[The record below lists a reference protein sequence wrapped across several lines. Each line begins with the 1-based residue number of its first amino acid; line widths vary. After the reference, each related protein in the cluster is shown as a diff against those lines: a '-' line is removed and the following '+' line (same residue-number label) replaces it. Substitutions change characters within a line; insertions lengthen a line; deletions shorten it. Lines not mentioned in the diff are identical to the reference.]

1 MLALLLAL
9 ALLLSRQ
16 LSPPPA
22 LSELL
27 WALALLAS
35 NASLYA
41 APTFE
46 VREIGG
52 YPVPFQNGVVYPT
65 FGRQPSRLYVDLSGD
80 WELLYDEEAGN
91 ARVGGVRLSLSAR
104 SPEVVELLTEQMR
117 SALARGGWR
126 RVRVPSVNNAR
137 GSEMEGFQGV
147 AWYRKVFEVPAGLLS
162 GGRRVFLV
170 FHGANYVADVWLN
183 GVYLGYHEGGFTP
196 FVFDATGALREGA
209 NELVVRVDNV
219 PWDSEDARFVTV
231 PYKKCDWWN
240 YGGIYRDVY
249 LEAVNATYIAR
260 LDLVPRKLE
269 GGWGLEAR
277 VVVVSAGGGRA
288 RLELRVHPASAA
300 GTLEPNALSIANL
313 SETVVELSREVELE
327 PGVSVVALRAEGL
340 KVREWS
346 PESPSLYAAAARL
359 VEGGAVLDEVWDQFG
374 FREVKAEGSRI
385 LLNGKPVFLKGV
397 SRHEDYPGLG
407 RALPPSLI
415 YEDLRIVKEM
425 GANFLRTAHYPNHP
439 LTYVYADRLGLLV
452 WEEIPVYWFDC
463 EALRAQLARGVARQ
477 MLLEMVYRDFNR
489 PSIIIWSLANECG
502 CRDERVALL
511 RDLAQAA
518 RRADPTRLLTQ
529 AIAWDPSDDTTL
541 RAGLDVLSV
550 NMYFGVF
557 YGKLED
563 MDAAIKELG
572 RRYPSVPIVISE
584 FGFWS
589 GGGVGEAR
597 QAEYFAR
604 AWKIIES
611 NRDLLSGAAWWTAFD
626 YDSMIVFD
634 TFGALD
640 WQRGHR
646 KLLFYDIKRAYESFP
661 PAGESGREGFPSALL
676 LAAAA
681 AAPLLYVAGKV
692 IKKKYGSTQRT
703 GDGEGEGRVHEEG
716 AGRGPAG
723 GPQNPPRGSRRG

>member
-1 MLALLLAL
+1 MLAMVLLYSKWLPPP
-9 ALLLSRQ
+9 
-16 LSPPPA
+16 LSP
-22 LSELL
+22 SES
-27 WALALLAS
+27 LA
-35 NASLYA
+35 ASLYA

-52 YPVPFQNGVVYPT
+52 YPVPFQNGIVYPT
-65 FGRQPSRLYVDLSGD
+65 FGKQPSRLYVDLSGD

-91 ARVGGVRLSLSAR
+91 ARVRGVRLSLSAR
-104 SPEVVELLTEQMR
+104 SPEVVELLSEQMR
-117 SALARGGWR
+117 DALARGGWR

-162 GGRRVFLV
+162 GGKRVFLV
-170 FHGANYVADVWLN
+170 FHGVNYVADVWLN

-196 FVFDATGALREGA
+196 FVFDVTGALREGA
-209 NELVVRVDNV
+209 NMLVVRVDNV

-240 YGGIYRDVY
+240 YGGVYRDVY

-269 GGWGLEAR
+269 EGWSLEAR
-277 VVVVSAGGGRA
+277 VVIVSACRGRA
-288 RLELRVHPASAA
+288 RLELRVHPASAVS
-300 GTLEPNALSIANL
+300 GMEPGARSIVNL

-327 PGVSVVALRAEGL
+327 PGVSIVALRAEGL

-346 PESPSLYAAAARL
+346 PESPFLYAAAARL
-359 VEGGAVLDEVWDQFG
+359 VEGEAVLDEVWDQFG

-397 SRHEDYPGLG
+397 SRHEDYPELG
-407 RALPPSLI
+407 RALTPSLI
-415 YEDLRIVKEM
+415 YGDLQIVKEM

-463 EALRAQLARGVARQ
+463 EALRAQLARGIARQ

-529 AIAWDPSDDTTL
+529 AIVWDPSDDTTP

-563 MDAAIKELG
+563 MDAAIKELR

-640 WQRGHR
+640 WQRGRR
-646 KLLFYDIKRAYESFP
+646 KLLFYEIKRAYESFP
-661 PAGESGREGFPSALL
+661 GVEERGQKGVTATLL
-676 LAAAA
+676 LAAAV
-681 AAPLLYVAGKV
+681 AAPLLYIVGKIV
-692 IKKKYGSTQRT
+692 KKKYL
-703 GDGEGEGRVHEEG
+703 EG
-716 AGRGPAG
+716 AGPSDGERKRRFYEEGVERRPPGSSQDPARRSRGG
-723 GPQNPPRGSRRG
+723 